1 MQLRQICS
9 HCEIVKVVWI
19 YFIINFTE
27 SNFLW
32 KRQFDNTVNS
42 EELSNYVKEWEKTKD
57 REREFKKPPVYLMK
71 KYVWILSRSSVSF
84 IRKIISTQKK
94 ASNSYLLFFIS
105 DALLLTLSFWEYQ
118 KFCFFFSFSSLFLFS
133 WYYLSDNFF
142 LSFITLFS

>member
-1 MQLRQICS
+1 MFFFFNDKFHKKILFYFILNSDSTNSEDDPFKKALQLRQICS

-84 IRKIISTQKK
+84 ICKIINTQKK
-94 ASNSYLLFFIS
+94 HPILI
-105 DALLLTLSFWEYQ
+105 
-118 KFCFFFSFSSLFLFS
+118 CFSSLAMLF
-133 WYYLSDNFF
+133 Y
-142 LSFITLFS
+142 